1 MVNLIVESW
10 LTEEIPNSV
19 INIGNNY
26 RVFRLERP
34 TPDGGVLAC
43 IDNRLSVDLI
53 SNLEAPGKEVLCCS

>member
-10 LTEEIPNSV
+10 LTEEIPNSG

-34 TPDGGVLAC
+34 TPGGEVLAC